1 MRNMEKETLFD
12 PFAFEVPEFEVH
24 HKEFTDPLQPGQTL
38 ILSLHRAGTI
48 ERARGASEL
57 QRMMRLYITGSDEL
71 PPGPF
76 PTVGGAVVPVSTEL
90 FAEAC
95 GIAEMQAP
103 PEKSKQP
110 RLWSPE
116 HLVAISITMPSAWEA
131 VLRFANELNRPGRR
145 AEGNGSAPPM
155 E

>member
-1 MRNMEKETLFD
+1 MRDMENETQFD

-24 HKEFTDPLQPGQTL
+24 HKEFTDSLQPGHTL
-38 ILSLHRAGTI
+38 KLSLHKAGTI
-48 ERARGASEL
+48 EKARGASEL
-57 QRMMRLYITGSDEL
+57 QRMVRLYVTGSDEM

-76 PTVGGAVVPVSTEL
+76 PAIGGQVIPVSPEL

-95 GIAEMQAP
+95 GVAEMQAS

-110 RLWSPE
+110 RIWSPE
-116 HLVAISITMPSAWEA
+116 HLVAISITMPNAWEQI
-131 VLRFANELNRPGRR
+131 LRFANELNRSGKR